1 MPGRYSG
8 SNTYSSVIFI
18 NDYDGYHTCSNWF
31 NNTWIK
37 GWLNYIYLFVED
49 TLNVGVPGV
58 LVEVIRDVCD
68 RDEITDELTDLTAD
82 PLING
87 VGDILTEGVTVVLY
101 VAVPGV
107 LVKLIIAVCDPDLIT
122 EGLTDTVVE
131 KLSKGVG
138 DILIEDDT
146 DVVYVAVPGVNV
158 RVEITVFVIDETTDE
173 DAEVTNELL

>member
-1 MPGRYSG
+1 
-8 SNTYSSVIFI
+8 
-18 NDYDGYHTCSNWF
+18 
-31 NNTWIK
+31 
-37 GWLNYIYLFVED
+37 
-49 TLNVGVPGV
+49 
-58 LVEVIRDVCD
+58 
-68 RDEITDELTDLTAD
+68 
-82 PLING
+82 
-87 VGDILTEGVTVVLY
+87 VLY

-107 LVKLIIAVCDPDLIT
+107 LVKLIIAVCDPDGIT